1 MAVLTSTVSVAQAA
15 IALVPARSR
24 AARVGHPR
32 SVIVQNSGGNAVFI
46 GGTGVTTSTGIS
58 VAANASLGPIDLNEA
73 DTLYAISTTGT
84 NVVKVLQTV

>member
-1 MAVLTSTVSVAQAA
+1 MAVLTSTVSVAQTAV
-15 IALVPARSR
+15 ALVPARSR

-32 SVIVQNSGGNAVFI
+32 SVILQNSGSNPVFV

-58 VAANASLGPIDLNEA
+58 VAAAASLGPIDLNEA